1 MTTFGKGSR
10 SRTRHKLKGEK
21 RHKFTVESRIQDF
34 KVGQKVSI
42 KQDPSSQGGMPHVRY
57 KGKVATVKSRRGLAY
72 VLSLRV
78 GKKDKELIAKPEHL
92 KPIKQ

>member
-21 RHKFTVESRIQDF
+21 RHKFTVEAHIQDF

-57 KGKVATVKSRRGLAY
+57 KGRVAVVKSRRGSAY
-72 VLSLRV
+72 ILNLTI
-78 GKKDKELIAKPEHL
+78 GNKDKELIAKPEHL